1 MCCADGESG
10 EGFWLLPTSFPSSIS
25 ALLALPAELG
35 ILLLLRLSSLQTNDR
50 FHREKEKERERTQ
63 RENTTASDP
72 AVCKCYSWNHS
83 LFFLRRKKK
92 KQHSHTYMPQGM
104 SPLPF
109 QKSTEWIKKW
119 MELIKKT
126 KKEQM
131 EESGGLIQWADGS
144 WCQFEL
150 FWSTELKPELQP
162 SPKHITFDPHDRHNT
177 VFTHFL
183 GIALFWL
190 NPLFSLCCSLL

>member
-1 MCCADGESG
+1 
-10 EGFWLLPTSFPSSIS
+10 
-25 ALLALPAELG
+25 
-35 ILLLLRLSSLQTNDR
+35 
-50 FHREKEKERERTQ
+50 
-63 RENTTASDP
+63 
-72 AVCKCYSWNHS
+72 
-83 LFFLRRKKK
+83 
-92 KQHSHTYMPQGM
+92 MPRDM

-126 KKEQM
+126 KNGQM

-162 SPKHITFDPHDRHNT
+162 SPKQATFDPHDRHNT
-177 VFTHFL
+177 DTLYSFSSSACFVLSKSASPFT
-183 GIALFWL
+183 ALA
-190 NPLFSLCCSLL
+190 LL

>member
-1 MCCADGESG
+1 
-10 EGFWLLPTSFPSSIS
+10 
-25 ALLALPAELG
+25 
-35 ILLLLRLSSLQTNDR
+35 
-50 FHREKEKERERTQ
+50 
-63 RENTTASDP
+63 
-72 AVCKCYSWNHS
+72 
-83 LFFLRRKKK
+83 
-92 KQHSHTYMPQGM
+92 MPRDM

-126 KKEQM
+126 KKNEQM

-162 SPKHITFDPHDRHNT
+162 SPKQVTFDPHDRHNT
-177 VFTHFL
+177 DTLYSFSSSARFVCL
-183 GIALFWL
+183 E
-190 NPLFSLCCSLL
+190 PLFLSLLLTLKLRTLGQMISMRLYTTACNREPAHCCL